1 MEQYI
6 VNEKQ
11 KTEEGNISLEEQ
23 LAQQE
28 AAQQTQQNPSG
39 QEAQQ
44 QQPQDVEPQQQEQDL
59 ILGKFKS
66 QEDLAVAYENLEK
79 KLGETKQQ
87 EQATEENLAQDSNVS
102 QAIQNASDA
111 FYNDGELSEE
121 NYKALEEN
129 GIPREFVEAYVRGQE
144 ASMESEVADI
154 TNSIGGQENYDAMIQ
169 WASESL
175 PADEIDTFDT
185 IVSESSPEAAKLAV
199 KGLYARYRSES
210 GSGPINIAQ
219 GQTSGAAVQPFNSN
233 AQVVEAMKDRRY
245 ETDPAYREEVERR
258 LAVSTRV

>member
-1 MEQYI
+1 MDQYI

-11 KTEEGNISLEEQ
+11 ETEEGNMSLEEQ

-28 AAQQTQQNPSG
+28 AAKTSEGQPPSG
-39 QEAQQ
+39 SEE
-44 QQPQDVEPQQQEQDL
+44 QQPEAEEEL
-59 ILGKFKS
+59 ILGKFRS
-66 QEDLAVAYENLEK
+66 QEDLAEAYENLEK

-87 EQATEENLAQDSNVS
+87 EQVSEENSTEQNSNVS
-102 QAIQNASDA
+102 EAIQSASDA
-111 FYNDGELSEE
+111 FYNEGALSEE

-144 ASMESEVADI
+144 ATMESEVATI
-154 TNSIGGQENYDAMIQ
+154 TNSIGGQENYEAMSE
-169 WASESL
+169 WARNNLPSE
-175 PADEIDTFDT
+175 EIDSFDQ
-185 IVSESSPEAAKLAV
+185 IVESSTPDAAKMAV
-199 KGLYARYRSES
+199 KGLYARFISE
-210 GSGPINIAQ
+210 GGQQPTIRQ
-219 GQTSGAAVQPFNSN
+219 GQTSGSAVQPFNSS